1 MGSQEALIPTE
12 TSLQGPVGSYREI
25 FVFSKS
31 SLAEQTTGAS
41 LQLSDVSFYLQK
53 ESFIDLDLDKDDLGG
68 PLSWLEAMDDTQ
80 VTHYK
85 LYLGEG
91 CVENISLPTVAST
104 QQAVTASNTALS

>member
-41 LQLSDVSFYLQK
+41 LQLSDVSFY
-53 ESFIDLDLDKDDLGG
+53 LDLDKDDLGG